1 MYRSHTQ
8 DLKIWGCKGVYP
20 RLVRM
25 DEFFT
30 QSGCGFMRRYLHDH
44 IFFYFFIFFRGGG
57 IIGINPVSRRPKPP
71 IFLAEAVKIKPPE
84 ALADNGCGIEAPQHG
99 KNRLCLLSQTI
110 KS

>member
-1 MYRSHTQ
+1 MYRSHTK

-44 IFFYFFIFFRGGG
+44 IFYFFIFLFFLGGG
-57 IIGINPVSRRPKPP
+57 GGYYRNKPCFPK
-71 IFLAEAVKIKPPE
+71 AEATNIFGRSRQ
-84 ALADNGCGIEAPQHG
+84 N
-99 KNRLCLLSQTI
+99 
-110 KS
+110 